1 MSSSRQR
8 RQRNILLSLS
18 AAFAVVSGAFLVAP
32 AGAVPQADTPVSGD
46 PRATAYAGNATDC
59 ADAGLPGE
67 VIDVE
72 FTIDATNTYV
82 TITSVPD
89 GYVLTGVV
97 VKGGPAYNVYV
108 GDVRTDLHAPL
119 VSSGKPAQ
127 ISHWFACGTA
137 ASPTSPPS
145 SPTTPPSSPTTPP
158 SSPTTPPSSP
168 TTPPPTV
175 SPAPTTPGIAPI
187 APPPAGGALPVTG
200 SNVLPITGLGLALVL
215 GGIAVLLEPRMRRRL
230 QRR

>member
-67 VIDVE
+67 VIDVG

-89 GYVLTGVV
+89 GFVLTGVV

-137 ASPTSPPS
+137 ASPTSPPP
-145 SPTTPPSSPTTPP
+145 SPTTPPSTPTTPP
-158 SSPTTPPSSP
+158 PTP

-175 SPAPTTPGIAPI
+175 SPAPTTPGIGPI
-187 APPPAGGALPVTG
+187 VPPPGGGALAVTG
-200 SNVLPITGLGLALVL
+200 SDVLPITGLGLALVL
-215 GGIAVLLEPRMRRRL
+215 AGIAVLLEPRMRRRL
-230 QRR
+230 HRR